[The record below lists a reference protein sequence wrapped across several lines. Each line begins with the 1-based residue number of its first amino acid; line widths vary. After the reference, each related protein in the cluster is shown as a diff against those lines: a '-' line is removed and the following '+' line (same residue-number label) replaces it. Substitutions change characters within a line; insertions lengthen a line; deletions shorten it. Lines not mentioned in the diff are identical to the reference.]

1 LCRTFPSV
9 AVRLLLKKSE
19 HEYGMLDYIRRYPS
33 VVANVYEYESVEEL
47 IASINENV
55 VGPAE
60 AKVQELRRI
69 N

>member
-1 LCRTFPSV
+1 
-9 AVRLLLKKSE
+9 
-19 HEYGMLDYIRRYPS
+19 MLDYIRRYPS